1 MMTFFIQGPSSQK
14 LMPMV
19 NLFGQ
24 HTIAKAD
31 HTEPGHP
38 VKDMGHYTTT
48 DARTKKI
55 SHSGIAVQ
63 SYHNIEQLPQNST
76 QLIASQIMSPHVI
89 TLKQNNL
96 ITDAIKL
103 FKTKKIRHAPIT
115 TKDGTVEGM
124 LSESDVLHYL
134 SGVNDDY
141 TKQKSPA
148 KTNDKVSRIMKHEV
162 LTASADTDVRYIA
175 RLFVEQHVGAMPIVN
190 DGKVIGIIT
199 RSDVLAAV
207 MRHFILE
214 LWV

>member
-1 MMTFFIQGPSSQK
+1 MTFFVQAPSSQK

-38 VKDMGHYTTT
+38 VKDMGHYTA
-48 DARTKKI
+48 DAKTEKI

-63 SYHNIEQLPQNST
+63 SYHNIEQLPKNST

-96 ITDAIKL
+96 VTDAIKI
-103 FKTKKIRHAPIT
+103 FKTKKIRHTPIIK
-115 TKDGTVEGM
+115 KDGTVEGI
-124 LSESDVLHYL
+124 LSDRDILHYL
-134 SGVNDDY
+134 SGVKDDY
-141 TKQKSPA
+141 TKQKIPA
-148 KTNDKVSRIMKHEV
+148 RTNDKVSRIMKDEV
-162 LTASADTDVRYIA
+162 LTASADTDVRHIA

-190 DGKVIGIIT
+190 DGKIIGIIT

-207 MRHFILE
+207 MRNFTLE
-214 LWV
+214 LWA